1 MTTLTVADFA
11 DTGQWRLI
19 VEIHL
24 SEMKALL
31 ENTLHTDIGAQ
42 QLFSVRWEADRDTLL
57 RHIENAVYDN
67 PRVLDDFSARII
79 LFDRHTLFVP
89 TSVVADA
96 EGMEEEIYTSLYP
109 ETDPADIMMETDADV
124 TALYAMAPG
133 LKGFLNRTFPG
144 ARVVSNLMEGVMR
157 GRRKGRGLRMTVT
170 EREREA
176 DFILLDGD
184 SLISASTHSVTCDD
198 DVIYHAYNIMQAY
211 GYEPDAVSVEDDKN
225 RFGSVINN
233 EVSTTSIQ

>member
-31 ENTLHTDIGAQ
+31 ENTLHPEIGAQ
-42 QLFSVRWEADRDTLL
+42 QLFSVKWDADRDTLL

-79 LFDRHTLFVP
+79 LFDRRTLFIP
-89 TSVVADA
+89 TAQLADNDGA
-96 EGMEEEIYTSLYP
+96 EEEIYTTLYP
-109 ETDPADIMMETDADV
+109 QTDPADIMTETDADI
-124 TALYAMAPG
+124 TAAYTMAPG

-144 ARVVSNLMEGVMR
+144 ARVVSNLMESVVR
-157 GRRKGRGLRMTVT
+157 ERRSGSGLRMIVA

-176 DFILLDGD
+176 DFIFLDGG
-184 SLISASTHSVTCDD
+184 SLISASTHSVSCDD
-198 DVIYHAYNIMQAY
+198 DVVYHACNIIQTY
-211 GYEPDAVSVEDDKN
+211 GYDTASVNLKDDKN
-225 RFGSVINN
+225 RF
-233 EVSTTSIQ
+233 